1 VSVVV
6 SLVDIFTIAGISIV
20 FVHGFGGHRID
31 TWTLDGFCWPQEYL
45 KSKLERARII
55 SFGYEADVR
64 QLLPQSSNPDVLSDS
79 ASKLLSSLA
88 KLRAN
93 ECHVMGTFHS
103 PSARKIDSFNTA

>member
-31 TWTLDGFCWPQEYL
+31 TWTLNGFCWPREYL

-64 QLLPQSSNPDVLSDS
+64 RLLPQSGTLSDY
-79 ASKLLSSLA
+79 ASELLSSLA

-93 ECHVMGTFHS
+93 ECHVIGAFDS
-103 PSARKIDSFNTA
+103 PSAREN

>member
-6 SLVDIFTIAGISIV
+6 SLVDIFTIAGISVV
-20 FVHGFGGHRID
+20 FVHGFGGHRVD
-31 TWTLDGFCWPQEYL
+31 TWTLDGFCWPREYL

-64 QLLPQSSNPDVLSDS
+64 RLIPQSSNPDTLSDY
-79 ASKLLSSLA
+79 ASELLSSLA

-93 ECHVMGTFHS
+93 ECHVIGAFHS
-103 PSARKIDSFNTA
+103 PSVREINNFNTA